1 MPSKQGLTTEIEQ
14 RQRLNML
21 QREVGRLLEKN
32 VNELEDDVWREVDE
46 NPALE
51 VDHERDNDIEK
62 TEDGEVYRETS
73 EQMQQNDYGDDDD
86 LPSYRYQANNRSR
99 DDEYY
104 TPPIANEPSLYDYL
118 NEQINERE
126 LTATQQIIAQSI
138 IGNLDSNGWLQRTPK
153 AIADDVTFN
162 DGVEVE
168 TEQVEQVLDMVRQLD
183 PPGIAASSLKQ
194 CLQLQLE
201 RKALTPHVQ
210 MARRIVDQYFDAFSK
225 HHYDVLCSALGI
237 DEKEL
242 EQVVHDEILTLD
254 PRPGAG
260 FSSGA
265 GEHGQQITPDFEIE
279 VDGDQYRLTLVNN
292 IPELQISQTYSALY
306 DRYGKERPV
315 TRADKELM
323 ANVRQKYDRA
333 ATYIK
338 VLSMRQN
345 TLYNIMQAIVRRQI
359 DYVLTGDETA
369 LRPLVMRDIEA
380 DTGYDVSAV
389 SRATTNK
396 YVLTPWGVKSLKF
409 FFSEGLKRTDSD
421 EEVSSREVQAAL
433 QALVAGEDKR
443 RPYSDDRLCQL
454 LTAQGYSIARRT
466 VAKYRDVLHIAKASQ
481 RRQINPQNNEQ

>member
-1 MPSKQGLTTEIEQ
+1 M
-14 RQRLNML
+14 
-21 QREVGRLLEKN
+21 
-32 VNELEDDVWREVDE
+32 
-46 NPALE
+46 
-51 VDHERDNDIEK
+51 
-62 TEDGEVYRETS
+62 
-73 EQMQQNDYGDDDD
+73 
-86 LPSYRYQANNRSR
+86 
-99 DDEYY
+99 
-104 TPPIANEPSLYDYL
+104 
-118 NEQINERE
+118 
-126 LTATQQIIAQSI
+126 
-138 IGNLDSNGWLQRTPK
+138 
-153 AIADDVTFN
+153 
-162 DGVEVE
+162 
-168 TEQVEQVLDMVRQLD
+168 
-183 PPGIAASSLKQ
+183 
-194 CLQLQLE
+194 
-201 RKALTPHVQ
+201 
-210 MARRIVDQYFDAFSK
+210 
-225 HHYDVLCSALGI
+225 LCSALGI

-454 LTAQGYSIARRT
+454 LAAQGYSIARRT

-481 RRQINPQNNEQ
+481 RRQINPQNKEQ

>member
-1 MPSKQGLTTEIEQ
+1 M
-14 RQRLNML
+14 
-21 QREVGRLLEKN
+21 
-32 VNELEDDVWREVDE
+32 
-46 NPALE
+46 
-51 VDHERDNDIEK
+51 
-62 TEDGEVYRETS
+62 
-73 EQMQQNDYGDDDD
+73 
-86 LPSYRYQANNRSR
+86 
-99 DDEYY
+99 
-104 TPPIANEPSLYDYL
+104 
-118 NEQINERE
+118 
-126 LTATQQIIAQSI
+126 
-138 IGNLDSNGWLQRTPK
+138 
-153 AIADDVTFN
+153 
-162 DGVEVE
+162 
-168 TEQVEQVLDMVRQLD
+168 
-183 PPGIAASSLKQ
+183 
-194 CLQLQLE
+194 
-201 RKALTPHVQ
+201 
-210 MARRIVDQYFDAFSK
+210 
-225 HHYDVLCSALGI
+225 
-237 DEKEL
+237 
-242 EQVVHDEILTLD
+242 
-254 PRPGAG
+254 
-260 FSSGA
+260 
-265 GEHGQQITPDFEIE
+265 
-279 VDGDQYRLTLVNN
+279 
-292 IPELQISQTYSALY
+292 
-306 DRYGKERPV
+306 

-454 LTAQGYSIARRT
+454 LAAQGYSIARRT

-481 RRQINPQNNEQ
+481 RRQINPQNKEQ

>member
-1 MPSKQGLTTEIEQ
+1 
-14 RQRLNML
+14 
-21 QREVGRLLEKN
+21 
-32 VNELEDDVWREVDE
+32 
-46 NPALE
+46 
-51 VDHERDNDIEK
+51 
-62 TEDGEVYRETS
+62 
-73 EQMQQNDYGDDDD
+73 
-86 LPSYRYQANNRSR
+86 
-99 DDEYY
+99 
-104 TPPIANEPSLYDYL
+104 
-118 NEQINERE
+118 
-126 LTATQQIIAQSI
+126 
-138 IGNLDSNGWLQRTPK
+138 
-153 AIADDVTFN
+153 
-162 DGVEVE
+162 
-168 TEQVEQVLDMVRQLD
+168 
-183 PPGIAASSLKQ
+183 
-194 CLQLQLE
+194 
-201 RKALTPHVQ
+201 
-210 MARRIVDQYFDAFSK
+210 MARRIVGQYFDAFSK

-481 RRQINPQNNEQ
+481 RRQINPQNKEQ